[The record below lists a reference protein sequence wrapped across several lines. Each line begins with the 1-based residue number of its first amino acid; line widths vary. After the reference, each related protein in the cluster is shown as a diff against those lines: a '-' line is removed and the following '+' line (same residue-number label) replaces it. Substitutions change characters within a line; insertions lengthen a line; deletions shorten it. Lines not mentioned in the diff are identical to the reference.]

1 MLNLSPN
8 NISRRK
14 SCVAAVFLITGQID
28 SLLEI
33 PFLSFFLLLSMK
45 AIKKVKSKSGD
56 LILRKIGGL
65 ILLVTQ
71 NCEKMINFAVEYSI

>member
-1 MLNLSPN
+1 
-8 NISRRK
+8 
-14 SCVAAVFLITGQID
+14 
-28 SLLEI
+28 
-33 PFLSFFLLLSMK
+33 MK

-71 NCEKMINFAVEYSI
+71 NCEKMINFAANFSKQSKAKMNNNSYRPHPQPLPCRGGAGGGVSIF